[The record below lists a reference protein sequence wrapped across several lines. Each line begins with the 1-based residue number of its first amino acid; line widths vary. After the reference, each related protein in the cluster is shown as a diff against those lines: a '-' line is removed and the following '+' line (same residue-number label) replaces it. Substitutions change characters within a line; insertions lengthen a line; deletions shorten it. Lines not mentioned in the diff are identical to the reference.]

1 MTVKNL
7 SMILTGVSVVG
18 VGLTGYLSGRAAIKG
33 KDAVTV
39 KEKVLAYGPAVAAGL
54 ITSAC
59 IVGNSYICNKE
70 IKSLTTKLAASTA
83 AYSAL
88 STQYNKYVQAVTE
101 KVGKEAEMELREQV
115 AVPELKSDIP
125 GEPAPTDDDFK
136 NQMVEFYES
145 YSGTY
150 FDTTMESLYN
160 AIYEANRTFIL
171 NGELPFSWWLKY
183 IGADAYIEPGD
194 PEWNGIGWNEY
205 LGESTYGY
213 KWIDFSINKNRK
225 SNGKVYYKITYPFE
239 PHGLDEDG
247 NY

>member
-59 IVGNSYICNKE
+59 IVGNSYVCNKE
-70 IKSLTTKLAASTA
+70 IKGLTTKLAASTA

-101 KVGKEAEMELREQV
+101 KVGKEAEMELREKV

-125 GEPAPTDDDFK
+125 GEPAPTDDDFT
-136 NQMVEFYES
+136 NQIVRFKDSVADIEFE
-145 YSGTY
+145 
-150 FDTTMESLYN
+150 TTMEVVYDAAYN
-160 AIYEANRTFIL
+160 ANKTFIL
-171 NGELPFSWWLKY
+171 RGELPFSWWLRSL
-183 IGADAYIEPGD
+183 GADIWIEPGD
-194 PEWNGIGWNEY
+194 DWDCIGWNEY
-205 LGESTYGY
+205 LGETTYGY
-213 KWIDFSINKNRK
+213 KWIDFCITKQK
-225 SNGKVYYKITYPFE
+225 DAQGIYYKITYPFE